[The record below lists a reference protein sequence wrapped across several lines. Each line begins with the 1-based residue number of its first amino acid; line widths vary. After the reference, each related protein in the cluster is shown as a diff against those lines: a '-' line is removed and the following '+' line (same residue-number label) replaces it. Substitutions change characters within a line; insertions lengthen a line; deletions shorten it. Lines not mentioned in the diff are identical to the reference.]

1 MSENI
6 FYTKDVLKRNVK
18 LTSTQLH
25 THILGRGGHRE
36 MALDLTSISKTVED
50 PDYIY
55 ESKSNDQRDLYFGL
69 GFHKFFEKMY
79 VKVVVDHTNP
89 SEGNVIT
96 SHITRT
102 VSGDLG
108 RLRYEKSTAI

>member
-18 LTSTQLH
+18 LTRTQLY
-25 THILGRGGHRE
+25 THILGKGGHVE
-36 MALDLTSISKTVED
+36 IALDLSSISKTVED
-50 PDYIY
+50 PDYIF
-55 ESKSNDQRDLYFGL
+55 ESKSSNQRDIYFKSGS
-69 GFHKFFEKMY
+69 HKYFKKKY
-79 VKVVVDHTNP
+79 VKVVVDYTNP